1 MVALPPLPT
10 AHATPAA
17 PRTIRDLHDAIAEAC
32 AAVGLD
38 EPKKPCRPGEWVR
51 CDVTDAGRHG
61 RGDGSVKVFFDG
73 QGAIAHNW
81 QTGDWV
87 ACFVGQPDAGL
98 PPAEREERARRREEE
113 RAKAEAELARQR
125 QEAARVAQA
134 IIEAAS
140 GEIAGHPYLVK
151 KGLPDLPNVRTLALD
166 DFRQKAG
173 YFPKADGDPFQGLLL
188 VAPVIAADGTV
199 RTLELIDEAGRK
211 AGLAKGARKGHF
223 WTPDDRWRTAK
234 TVILAEGI
242 ATAWSIASA
251 LENEDA
257 AVVATL
263 SANNLEA
270 AGRAIL
276 EARGDTPPELVVAAD
291 LGDGGEPFPL
301 AREAAKH
308 LGARLAAPTPP
319 EGRDARGFDFDDMR
333 QLQGLA
339 AVRQAITAAPSETT
353 PRAELFKEIPLDELD
368 NAPPPSFLVEHWI
381 PEGEV
386 VLLAA
391 HGGSGKSILS
401 LTLAAHVAAGRPF
414 CGLSVQRRKV
424 AFLSFEDHDP
434 ILRHRLR
441 QVLAAYGMT
450 PGEMRG
456 NLRVFDASEA
466 GALVTEASAAGTR
479 FLTSCEAWGAMEKL
493 DADLVIIDGA
503 SDTFDA
509 NENERRFVRGFIS
522 MLRGLARKRG
532 GAVLLLAHLPKETKA
547 GMNYSGS
554 TGWHNSVRARL
565 SMTRDD
571 NGFVTV
577 SQEKSNH
584 GPCAGAKVFTFA
596 DGGVLVPTEPGEVA
610 AVKGTDPRLIDE
622 AVLEAI
628 REAYQS
634 GNPIST
640 ADRGPNNAAQV
651 LQDLLRGKWNTV
663 RRDQISPALTRLAVS
678 GKIRRTEWTT
688 PARKRREVWAPA
700 DDASPSPEAANPP
713 DDAGAPVA
721 PVALVSPLIP
731 PMPETGATGAPG
743 SGEEEG
749 LRQFPEN
756 QKPAQLAQLAQAPG
770 EAAAASDLALEEG
783 DLLAPEDDEL
793 IL

>member
-1 MVALPPLPT
+1 MVALPSLPT
-10 AHATPAA
+10 ARATPAA

-38 EPKKPCRPGEWVR
+38 EPKKPCQPGEWGR
-51 CDVTDAGRHG
+51 CDVTGAGRHG
-61 RGDGSVKVFFDG
+61 RGDGSIKVSFDG

-81 QTGDWV
+81 QTGDWA
-87 ACFVGQPDAGL
+87 ACFVGQPDAEL
-98 PPAEREERARRREEE
+98 SPAEREERARRREEE
-113 RAKAEAELARQR
+113 RAKAKAELARQR
-125 QEAARVAQA
+125 QRAAELARSLW
-134 IIEAAS
+134 ESAS
-140 GEIAGHPYLVK
+140 DDTAGHPYLVK
-151 KGLPDLPNVRTLALD
+151 KGLDCLPNVRALALD

-173 YFPKADGDPFQGLLL
+173 YFPKADGDPFQGRLL

-211 AGLAKGARKGHF
+211 AGLARGERKSHF

-263 SANNLEA
+263 SAGNLEA

-276 EARGDTPPELVVAAD
+276 EARGDHPPELVVAAD

-339 AVRQAITAAPSETT
+339 AVRQAITATPSETT

-401 LTLAAHVAAGRPF
+401 LTLAAHVATGRPF

-434 ILRHRLR
+434 ILRHRMR

-450 PGEMRG
+450 KDEVRV
-456 NLRVFDASEA
+456 NLSLLDASEA
-466 GALVTEASAAGTR
+466 GALVTEASAAGVR
-479 FLTSCEAWGAMEKL
+479 FLTPCEAWGALENL

-509 NENERRFVRGFIS
+509 NENERRFVRCFIS
-522 MLRGLARKRG
+522 MLRSLARKRG

-547 GMNYSGS
+547 GMNFSGS
-554 TGWHNSVRARL
+554 TGWNNSVRARL

-610 AVKGTDPRLIDE
+610 AVKGTAPGLIDE

-628 REAYQS
+628 REAYQN

-640 ADRGPNNAAQV
+640 AERGPNNAAQV
-651 LQDLLRGKWNTV
+651 LQVLLHGKWNTI
-663 RRDQISPALTRLAVS
+663 RYNQISPALTRLAVS
-678 GKIRRTEWTT
+678 GKIRRAEWVT

-700 DDASPSPEAANPP
+700 DAASPSPEAVPPP

-721 PVALVSPLIP
+721 PVAPVSPLIP

-743 SGEEEG
+743 SGGKEG

-756 QKPAQLAQLAQAPG
+756 HKPAQLAQPEQAPG
-770 EAAAASDLALEEG
+770 EAAAASDPALEEG

>member
-1 MVALPPLPT
+1 
-10 AHATPAA
+10 
-17 PRTIRDLHDAIAEAC
+17 
-32 AAVGLD
+32 
-38 EPKKPCRPGEWVR
+38 
-51 CDVTDAGRHG
+51 
-61 RGDGSVKVFFDG
+61 
-73 QGAIAHNW
+73 
-81 QTGDWV
+81 
-87 ACFVGQPDAGL
+87 
-98 PPAEREERARRREEE
+98 
-113 RAKAEAELARQR
+113 
-125 QEAARVAQA
+125 
-134 IIEAAS
+134 
-140 GEIAGHPYLVK
+140 
-151 KGLPDLPNVRTLALD
+151 
-166 DFRQKAG
+166 
-173 YFPKADGDPFQGLLL
+173 
-188 VAPVIAADGTV
+188 
-199 RTLELIDEAGRK
+199 
-211 AGLAKGARKGHF
+211 
-223 WTPDDRWRTAK
+223 
-234 TVILAEGI
+234 VILAEGI

-251 LENEDA
+251 LEDEDA

-263 SANNLEA
+263 SGNNLEA

-276 EARGDTPPELVVAAD
+276 EARGDNPPELVIAAD
-291 LGDGGEPFPL
+291 LGDGGEPFHL

-308 LGARLAAPTPP
+308 LGAKLAVPTPP
-319 EGRDARGFDFDDMR
+319 EGRDARGWDFDDLR
-333 QLQGLA
+333 RDRGLD
-339 AVRQAITAAPSETT
+339 AVRAALEAAPSETA

-401 LTLAAHVAAGRPF
+401 LTLAAHVATGRPF

-441 QVLAAYGMT
+441 RVLAAYGMT
-450 PGEMRG
+450 PGEVRG

-466 GALVTEASAAGTR
+466 GALVTEASAAGAR
-479 FLTSCEAWGAMEKL
+479 FLTPCEAWGAMEKL

-554 TGWHNSVRARL
+554 TAWHNSVRARL

-571 NGFVTV
+571 NGLVTV

-610 AVKGTDPRLIDE
+610 AVKGTAPGLIDE

-628 REAYQS
+628 REAYQN

-640 ADRGPNNAAQV
+640 ADRGPNNAAKA
-651 LQDLLRGKWNTV
+651 LQDLLRGKWNTI
-663 RRDQISPALTRLAVS
+663 RHNQISPALTRLAVS
-678 GKIRRTEWTT
+678 GKIRRAEWVT
-688 PARKRREVWAPA
+688 PGRKRREVWAPA
-700 DDASPSPEAANPP
+700 DAASPSPEAANPP
-713 DDAGAPVA
+713 DDDGAPVA

-731 PMPETGATGAPG
+731 PMPETGASGAPG
-743 SGEEEG
+743 SGGKEG

-756 QKPAQLAQLAQAPG
+756 QKPAQLAQLEQAPG

-783 DLLAPEDDEL
+783 DLLALEDDEL